1 MLKYSYG
8 DKNMTVFQSIMK
20 FLDGSMVKPQP
31 FGWFHFLCIG
41 LVILTTVLLC
51 VFARKFGDK
60 GARVVVL
67 TYSIATILLEVYKML
82 NFSYNWETNTWDF
95 QWYAFPFQFCST
107 PMYVGLIAGCLKK
120 CKFQEFLY
128 SYLASFSLLAGI
140 AVMLM
145 PTTVYVET
153 IGINI
158 QTMVCHGGMII
169 VGFYLYATKAVV
181 PTIKTWLKAMAVFGV
196 TASIAMILNLS
207 LYKAVAPETF
217 NMFFISPY
225 YNCELPLLQDI
236 QNAAPY
242 PVFLLCYLIAMF
254 GGALIIIMLVKLFC
268 FLYNLIKNKIQ
279 SKNKKTA

>member
-1 MLKYSYG
+1 
-8 DKNMTVFQSIMK
+8 MTAFQKIMK
-20 FLDGSMVKPQP
+20 FLDSSMTEPTA
-31 FGWFHFLCIG
+31 FGWFHLLCLG

-67 TYSIATILLEVYKML
+67 TYSITTILLEVYKML
-82 NFSYNWETNTWDF
+82 NYSFNWETNTWDF

-107 PMYVGLIAGCLKK
+107 PMYVGLLAGCLKK

-128 SYLASFSLLAGI
+128 SYLATFALFAGI
-140 AVMLM
+140 GVMLI
-145 PTTVYVET
+145 PGDVFIST

-158 QTMVCHGGMII
+158 QTMVCHGGMVI
-169 VGFYLYATKAVV
+169 VGFYLYATKAVT
-181 PTIKTWLKAMAVFGV
+181 PTVKTWLKAMAVFGV

-207 LYKAVAPETF
+207 LYKVAYPETF

-225 YNCELPLLQDI
+225 WPSTLPVLSTI
-236 QNAAPY
+236 Y
-242 PVFLLCYLIAMF
+242 TSVHYSIFLLCYLVFMF
-254 GGALIIIMLVKLFC
+254 GCAIIIVMLVKLYC

-279 SKNKKTA
+279 NKQKKSA